1 MLVSMSILRLA
12 ANRRFTPVCGIRLD
26 PGLMA
31 EVNRNAGFLGCAL
44 RQYSLLCQIYQ
55 SVSMIGTFLIVHDAR
70 FRTAGV

>member
-1 MLVSMSILRLA
+1 
-12 ANRRFTPVCGIRLD
+12 
-26 PGLMA
+26 MA
-31 EVNRNAGFLGCAL
+31 EVDRNAGFLGCAL